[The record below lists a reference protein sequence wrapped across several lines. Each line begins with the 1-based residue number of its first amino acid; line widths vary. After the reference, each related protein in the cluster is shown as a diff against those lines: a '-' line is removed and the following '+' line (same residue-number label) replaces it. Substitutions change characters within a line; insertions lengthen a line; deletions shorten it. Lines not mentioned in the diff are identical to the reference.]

1 MAATETS
8 DQSATELVRTLTL
21 QFSDLV
27 RTELRLARAEM
38 AAKARELALGTGLV
52 ATAAILALFGAG
64 AMTAAVVLALALV
77 LPAWA
82 SALIVG
88 FALLLLAGAIALVGR
103 ARLRRAAPP
112 VPTQALNNLQADV
125 DAVKSAA
132 GIG

>member
-1 MAATETS
+1 MAETETS

-21 QFSDLV
+21 QVSDLL

-38 AAKARELALGTGLV
+38 AAKARELALGAGMV
-52 ATAAILALFGAG
+52 ATAAILALFGAA

-82 SALIVG
+82 SALVVG

-103 ARLRRAAPP
+103 ARLRRATPP

-125 DAVKSAA
+125 DVVRSAA